1 LREGY
6 DKLGL
11 TIARWPGVPLQSIG
25 TALHIPKS
33 TTYDAMANRLATEEV
48 EGHLFEIYAAQGKL
62 SDKLFRIFHMG
73 EYPLEVYEIFLEAL
87 ARVI

>member
-1 LREGY
+1 
-6 DKLGL
+6 
-11 TIARWPGVPLQSIG
+11 G
-25 TALHIPKS
+25 TALEIPKS

-73 EYPLEVYEIFLEAL
+73 EYPLEVYEIFLKSL
-87 ARVI
+87 ARVAS